1 LTVDGIGTA
10 AYTFL
15 TATGEQT
22 TITLPNTLYIPRCTA
37 CLLCP
42 RHLAAPTGHPDDGFT
57 SLQHTATLTCNG
69 TTIPVVYDPQTKL
82 PFLHTITANTS
93 EMCDY
98 TANNAVISSGPP
110 VIHPNLTNAQCIKL
124 LCHERLNHRNME
136 TVSRWIRAG
145 LLPVDPSVA
154 SCPNPICAS
163 CQMGKAHQ
171 KPHAKTTNSIAAPC
185 QNPGE
190 GVSADQLEAG
200 CPGRIPT
207 TKGLPTAKRYRYCN
221 FWIDHYS
228 KFIFPTFHETK
239 AAAELIASKQA
250 FQDFAARYQIKIKKI
265 RADNGVYSSDPFQ
278 VSCAEHQ
285 QDLSFCAV
293 GGHWQNGVAECFIG
307 VITQMARTIL
317 LHAVTQWP
325 SVLSEEFWPYAI
337 RHACAFHNSSINPD
351 TNKSP
356 HHMFTGSPA
365 PWRMK
370 DFRVF
375 GCPVFVLDKR
385 LQDGDS
391 LPKWK
396 SRCWTGV
403 YVGQSLHHAG
413 NVPLIYNP
421 AMTHVTPQYHLTFDD
436 QFTTVTGVTPK
447 LSDAD

>member
-1 LTVDGIGTA
+1 V
-10 AYTFL
+10 
-15 TATGEQT
+15 
-22 TITLPNTLYIPRCTA
+22 
-37 CLLCP
+37 
-42 RHLAAPTGHPDDGFT
+42 
-57 SLQHTATLTCNG
+57 
-69 TTIPVVYDPQTKL
+69 
-82 PFLHTITANTS
+82 
-93 EMCDY
+93 
-98 TANNAVISSGPP
+98 
-110 VIHPNLTNAQCIKL
+110 
-124 LCHERLNHRNME
+124 
-136 TVSRWIRAG
+136 
-145 LLPVDPSVA
+145 
-154 SCPNPICAS
+154 
-163 CQMGKAHQ
+163 
-171 KPHAKTTNSIAAPC
+171 
-185 QNPGE
+185 
-190 GVSADQLEAG
+190 DQLEAG

-207 TKGLPTAKRYRYCN
+207 TKGLPTAKRYRYCY

-250 FQDFAARYQIKIKKI
+250 FQDFAACYQVKIKKI
-265 RADNGVYSSDPFQ
+265 RAENGVYSSGPFQ

-285 QDLSFCAV
+285 QNLSFCAV
-293 GGHWQNGVAECFIG
+293 GGHWQNGVAKCFIG
-307 VITQMARTIL
+307 VITQMARTIP

-337 RHACAFHNSSINPD
+337 RHACTFHNSSINPD

-356 HHMFTGSPA
+356 HQMFTGSPA

-370 DFRVF
+370 DFCVF

-436 QFTTVTGVTPK
+436 QFTTVTGVTAK
-447 LSDAD
+447 LSDADYARLYESTDWLHPNAFRDVADLYYFESFWSDPPSLSKPDRKKHSDRKHQHRNPCPLPTTTSSEVPQLGVIGDSAAAGTVADAAALVDAGLPADDGVHADASIQADAGILPDANI